1 MHELATTKSIVAICQ
16 KQQETRQ
23 FRRVLEIKLRIGAL
37 SGIVPE
43 CLRDFFPYVS
53 EGTVCEGATLTWEAI
68 PAAVRC
74 EECGYEGT
82 ARGCDCP
89 RCGSAAIRV
98 IAGREFYVEN
108 ISVE

>member
-1 MHELATTKSIVAICQ
+1 MHELATTKNIVAICQ
-16 KQQETRQ
+16 KQQETQ
-23 FRRVLEIKLRIGAL
+23 GFRRVLEIRLRIGAL

-53 EGTVCEGATLTWEAI
+53 EGTVCEGAALAWEFI

-74 EECGYEGT
+74 ADCGYEGA
-82 ARGCDCP
+82 ARGYDCP
-89 RCGSAAIRV
+89 RCGSAAIHV
-98 IAGREFYVEN
+98 TAGREFYVEN